1 MPSKAEKLLESMRT
15 TYTNRRSRD
24 IATVLKYFGFE
35 RRSGG
40 KHDIFVHKKWPH
52 LRYTL
57 PRHNIVKPK
66 YGRQLVNV
74 VDELSS
80 LRDTRDESQ

>member
-24 IATVLKYFGFE
+24 IATVLQYFGFVS
-35 RRSGG
+35 RSGA
-40 KHDIFVHKKWPH
+40 KHDIFIHEVWPH

-57 PRHNIVKPK
+57 PRQRIVKPK
-66 YGRQLVNV
+66 YGHKLVTI

-80 LRDTRDESQ
+80 LRNTIDESQ